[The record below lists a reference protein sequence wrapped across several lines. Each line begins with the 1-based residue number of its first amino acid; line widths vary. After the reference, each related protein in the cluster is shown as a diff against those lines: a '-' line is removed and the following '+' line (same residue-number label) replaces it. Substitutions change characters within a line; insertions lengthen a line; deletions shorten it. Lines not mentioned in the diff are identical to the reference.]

1 MVQTEIKIN
10 NARLIQAQVQMA
22 NLAQSV
28 QAYRVNASL
37 GKSEGDV
44 AEELMNIGASLQAFA
59 EAFGALASQC
69 AAALRTASGKVDEM
83 ETLSSSLFDLKG

>member
-1 MVQTEIKIN
+1 MTETQIKIDKSK
-10 NARLIQAQVQMA
+10 LIQAQVQMA

-44 AEELMNIGASLQAFA
+44 AEELLNIGESLHAFA

-69 AAALRTASGKVDEM
+69 AAALGTASGKVSEM
-83 ETLSSSLFDLKG
+83 EALSSSLFDLKG